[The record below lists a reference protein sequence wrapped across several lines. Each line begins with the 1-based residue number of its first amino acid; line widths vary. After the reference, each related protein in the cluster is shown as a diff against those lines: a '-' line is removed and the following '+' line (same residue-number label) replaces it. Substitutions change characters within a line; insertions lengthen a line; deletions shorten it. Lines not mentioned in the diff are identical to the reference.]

1 MNYRKGV
8 RKVSERRTTQYDNR
22 PPIDNHNYLRSNRNN
37 RKRRS
42 WVSLIIQIII
52 FILVAITGYSMYK
65 QPIFNLA
72 FANQPIS
79 YGQIK
84 DFQNTVTQIGTLNI
98 NLSQLA
104 NLEDVANRLVFVFN
118 TFFILTIVSLVITI
132 LTIIFNRTLLKIL
145 NFIAIS
151 ILLIMS
157 LYFGYAIQVIGQRIA
172 DKLQSFSL
180 NVSANQI
187 ISEADAI
194 HNALI
199 LLVCSLA
206 LLIVSFFFRNR
217 KTNHPKIK

>member
-1 MNYRKGV
+1 M
-8 RKVSERRTTQYDNR
+8 SEEEQHNMI
-22 PPIDNHNYLRSNRNN
+22 IDLL
-37 RKRRS
+37 
-42 WVSLIIQIII
+42 LIITTIFVLIVTTEKKILGEFNYQIII

-104 NLEDVANRLVFVFN
+104 NLEDVANRLVFVL
-118 TFFILTIVSLVITI
+118 TYIFILTIVSLVITI

-145 NFIAIS
+145 NFIVIS

-157 LYFGYAIQVIGQRIA
+157 LYFGYAIQVIGQ
-172 DKLQSFSL
+172 Q
-180 NVSANQI
+180 
-187 ISEADAI
+187 
-194 HNALI
+194 
-199 LLVCSLA
+199 
-206 LLIVSFFFRNR
+206 LLINYKVS
-217 KTNHPKIK
+217 H

>member
-104 NLEDVANRLVFVFN
+104 NLEDVANRLVFVLTHFHFN
-118 TFFILTIVSLVITI
+118 NCKFSYHYFDYYLQS
-132 LTIIFNRTLLKIL
+132 
-145 NFIAIS
+145 NFIKDFKF
-151 ILLIMS
+151 
-157 LYFGYAIQVIGQRIA
+157 YCDF
-172 DKLQSFSL
+172 
-180 NVSANQI
+180 NI
-187 ISEADAI
+187 I
-194 HNALI
+194 
-199 LLVCSLA
+199 
-206 LLIVSFFFRNR
+206 
-217 KTNHPKIK
+217 NHVAVFLDMQYK

>member
-1 MNYRKGV
+1 M
-8 RKVSERRTTQYDNR
+8 SERRATQYDNR

-104 NLEDVANRLVFVFN
+104 NLEDVANRLVFVLTHFHFN
-118 TFFILTIVSLVITI
+118 NCKFSYHYFDYYLQS
-132 LTIIFNRTLLKIL
+132 
-145 NFIAIS
+145 NFIKDFKF
-151 ILLIMS
+151 
-157 LYFGYAIQVIGQRIA
+157 YCDF
-172 DKLQSFSL
+172 
-180 NVSANQI
+180 NI
-187 ISEADAI
+187 INHVAVFWICNTS
-194 HNALI
+194 NW
-199 LLVCSLA
+199 S
-206 LLIVSFFFRNR
+206 
-217 KTNHPKIK
+217 TNC

>member
-1 MNYRKGV
+1 M
-8 RKVSERRTTQYDNR
+8 SERRTTQYDNR

-37 RKRRS
+37 RKKK
-42 WVSLIIQIII
+42 
-52 FILVAITGYSMYK
+52 ILGEFNYPNHNFHIVAITGYSMYK

-104 NLEDVANRLVFVFN
+104 NLEDVPIVSYFFN

-145 NFIAIS
+145 NFIVIS

-157 LYFGYAIQVIGQRIA
+157 VLDMQY
-172 DKLQSFSL
+172 K
-180 NVSANQI
+180 
-187 ISEADAI
+187 
-194 HNALI
+194 
-199 LLVCSLA
+199 
-206 LLIVSFFFRNR
+206 
-217 KTNHPKIK
+217 